1 MNKDIFKSI
10 LFFCLIV
17 AISRLVP
24 HPPNF
29 TPILAGAIF
38 MPFMVQRS
46 LGIFIPLMIM
56 LLSDLI
62 IGLHGLMIWTYG
74 ALVLITLFSYQVIE
88 KKLISVLKVSIASS
102 IIFFILTNFG
112 VWLMSSMYSYNLTGL
127 IAAYTMGL
135 PFLANSLFATVLF
148 SSCFYAISN
157 SLTFQSELE
166 SNL

>member
-1 MNKDIFKSI
+1 MNKKFLKSI

-29 TPILAGAIF
+29 VPILAGAIF

-46 LGIFIPLMIM
+46 LGIFVPLIVM
-56 LLSDLI
+56 LLSDII

-74 ALVLITLFSYQVIE
+74 SLVLITLLSYKTIE
-88 KKLISVLKVSIASS
+88 KNFVSVLKLASVSP
-102 IIFFILTNFG
+102 IIFFLLTNFG
-112 VWLMSSMYSYNLTGL
+112 VWLSSTIYSPDLAGL
-127 IAAYTMGL
+127 INSYLMGL
-135 PFLANSLFATVLF
+135 PFLANSLISTILF
-148 SSCFYAISN
+148 SSCFYAIYH
-157 SLTFQSELE
+157 SLNLKTKLE